1 MCQDANEPED
11 ETFRSFWIK
20 PVTNEPGSQYY
31 DTLEDDPRS
40 TPGHSKLLDQDSLDP
55 VRAIM
60 KLRQYG
66 YCIFGLH
73 PGIVKASTLIDY

>member
-1 MCQDANEPED
+1 
-11 ETFRSFWIK
+11 
-20 PVTNEPGSQYY
+20 
-31 DTLEDDPRS
+31 
-40 TPGHSKLLDQDSLDP
+40 LDP